1 MARWVDLKSDDLGLN
16 LDLLLISFW
25 QLDLPE
31 PQHPHLKKKGMM
43 IEHVLQVEE
52 RFKHVDV

>member
-1 MARWVDLKSDDLGLN
+1 MDLKSDDLGLN
-16 LDLLLISFW
+16 LDLLLTSFW

-43 IEHVLQVEE
+43 IEHILQAVE
-52 RFKHVDV
+52 RFKYVDV